1 MAPRI
6 LRIHS
11 LVDGQTLG
19 LLLVLSATDR
29 AAVKRARVSECVWA
43 CVSVCPGQC
52 LGVELPG
59 RVSVCDRSLG
69 CFPQR
74 PCHLLFPPAQRGV
87 RAAVAR
93 QPCQHLALPV
103 FPGGGCPGG
112 GAVTPLRGFGVHFP
126 AD

>member
-43 CVSVCPGQC
+43 CVSVSPGQC

-59 RVSVCDRSLG
+59 RVSVCDHSVVFRSGRVILY
-69 CFPQR
+69 F
-74 PCHLLFPPAQRGV
+74 H
-87 RAAVAR
+87 
-93 QPCQHLALPV
+93 QHSA
-103 FPGGGCPGG
+103 G
-112 GAVTPLRGFGVHFP
+112 
-126 AD
+126 